1 MENKAKNGKAGVLFY
16 LIMILLPLLAALIC
30 LGIGRY
36 SLTPSETV
44 KVLFSKLT
52 GADVDKTAAT
62 VIYNVRLPRILLAA
76 AVGAGLSCAGAA
88 FQGLFS
94 NPLATPDTLGVASGA
109 SFGAVLAMLFG
120 GNLVAIQ
127 LTALVF
133 GLLSCFVTYSI
144 GKTKGRSNIVMI
156 VLAGI
161 VISAVFEALV
171 SLLKYLADP
180 EDQLPQIT
188 YWLMGSMSRAT
199 YGNLALGIPF
209 IAIGV
214 LIIFLLR
221 WRLNILSLNEDEAH
235 SLGMNTQ
242 LIKCMI
248 GLLKWKSGC
257 SELDGTNI
265 SQLRHRELWQK
276 IAYVPQA
283 KGSAFSY
290 SAIDMVTLGRSA
302 HLGTFSQPGKEDRA
316 AAERAMEDMGI
327 TYLHD
332 KLCNEMSGGELQ
344 MVLIARALTID
355 PCMLVLDEPES
366 NLDFKNQLIILDTIK
381 RLSEKRGISAIV
393 NTHYP
398 EHALK
403 MSDKA
408 LILNRDGTSEYGAA
422 EEVINEENMRRSFS
436 VQVYIDNFE
445 YDGVRHKSVVPLY
458 LV

>member
-1 MENKAKNGKAGVLFY
+1 MSVLGSNGV
-16 LIMILLPLLAALIC
+16 
-30 LGIGRY
+30 
-36 SLTPSETV
+36 
-44 KVLFSKLT
+44 
-52 GADVDKTAAT
+52 
-62 VIYNVRLPRILLAA
+62 
-76 AVGAGLSCAGAA
+76 
-88 FQGLFS
+88 
-94 NPLATPDTLGVASGA
+94 
-109 SFGAVLAMLFG
+109 
-120 GNLVAIQ
+120 
-127 LTALVF
+127 
-133 GLLSCFVTYSI
+133 
-144 GKTKGRSNIVMI
+144 GKT
-156 VLAGI
+156 
-161 VISAVFEALV
+161 
-171 SLLKYLADP
+171 
-180 EDQLPQIT
+180 T
-188 YWLMGSMSRAT
+188 
-199 YGNLALGIPF
+199 
-209 IAIGV
+209 
-214 LIIFLLR
+214 
-221 WRLNILSLNEDEAH
+221 
-235 SLGMNTQ
+235 

-316 AAERAMEDMGI
+316 AAERAM
-327 TYLHD
+327 
-332 KLCNEMSGGELQ
+332 
-344 MVLIARALTID
+344 AID

-381 RLSEKRGISAIV
+381 NLSEKRGISAIV

-403 MSDKA
+403 ISDKA

-445 YDGVRHKSVVPLY
+445 YEGVRHKSVVPLY